1 MDCLVDSASVG
12 WWVAEGNR
20 GGLGEKV
27 EIKIE
32 IFDKEQGDAVHT

>member
-20 GGLGEKV
+20 DGLGEKV
-27 EIKIE
+27 ASC
-32 IFDKEQGDAVHT
+32 FGKEARGC